1 MHLAAYRHLGLDWQ
15 YQAVEM
21 TGEGLAEFL
30 DSRGPEWRGLS
41 MTMPVKHDVMPLLDE
56 RHEIVKLTGVCNTLL
71 FDNGI
76 RRGFNTDVH
85 GIVMAF
91 NEAGVSSLSHV
102 QVIGGGATASS
113 AIVAAAQLGAQRVTM
128 SVRSPQKSLQLLDLG
143 PLLGIQISLEQ
154 LGDPIEGTPD
164 AVISTIPNGAD
175 AGLEFDA
182 ALRRTSVLFDVAY
195 EPWPTSIAQTWI
207 DAGGAV
213 ISGFEM
219 LLHQALMQV
228 RVFTSGD
235 PDRVLPDEDAV
246 VADMRAAAG
255 MTTSA
260 AS

>member
-1 MHLAAYRHLGLDWQ
+1 
-15 YQAVEM
+15 
-21 TGEGLAEFL
+21 
-30 DSRGPEWRGLS
+30 
-41 MTMPVKHDVMPLLDE
+41 
-56 RHEIVKLTGVCNTLL
+56 
-71 FDNGI
+71 
-76 RRGFNTDVH
+76 
-85 GIVMAF
+85 
-91 NEAGVSSLSHV
+91 AGVSSLSHV

-228 RVFTSGD
+228 
-235 PDRVLPDEDAV
+235 
-246 VADMRAAAG
+246 
-255 MTTSA
+255 
-260 AS
+260 